1 MYHPTTRVLA
11 VLELLQSHGRMTG
24 AELAQRLEVNIRTLR
39 RYITMLQDLSI
50 PIVAE
55 RGRSGAYELGAGFKL
70 PPMMFTNE
78 EALALA
84 IGLMAAQQLGL
95 AESVHAVES
104 TRAKLE
110 RVMPHELKARVRAL
124 TGTIKLDLNA
134 NSPTYSSE
142 VLLTLSSAAQQQRR
156 VHLHYR
162 SSEAHETERDVDP
175 YGLACRQGKWYVV
188 GRCHLRHDMRSF
200 RLDRITDVKLTDSK
214 FERPD
219 DFDPLNAIIHS
230 VATLPRQ
237 YPFEVL
243 LKTDLATA
251 QRTIMDEMGLLEPHE
266 QGVLLRGSTDFP
278 AWLAGQLATLP
289 YEFEVRETDEIRV
302 ALRARG
308 EQLIAASQPK

>member
-50 PIVAE
+50 PIIAE

-70 PPMMFTNE
+70 PPMMFTND

-84 IGLMAAQQLGL
+84 VGLLAAQQLGL
-95 AESVHAVES
+95 TESVHAVES

-110 RVMPHELKARVRAL
+110 RVMPAELKARVRAL
-124 TGTIKLDLNA
+124 TDTIKLDLNA
-134 NSPTYSSE
+134 IPPSPSSQ

-175 YGLACRQGKWYVV
+175 YGLACRLGRWYVV
-188 GRCHLRHDMRSF
+188 GRCHLRHDLRSF
-200 RLDRITDVKLTDSK
+200 RLDRITEVNVTETRFD
-214 FERPD
+214 RPEAFNALD
-219 DFDPLNAIIHS
+219 AIIRS
-230 VATLPRQ
+230 IAVLPRK
-237 YPFEVL
+237 YPFEIL

-251 QRTIMDEMGLLEPHE
+251 QKSIMDDLGLLEPHE
-266 QGVLLRGSTDFP
+266 QGVLLRGSTDSP
-278 AWLAGQLATLP
+278 DWLAGQLATLP
-289 YEFEVRETDEIRV
+289 YQFEIRETDEIRA
-302 ALRARG
+302 ALRRRA
-308 EQLIAASQPK
+308 ELLLVAAQMT